1 MEKVDAA
8 AHGLTR
14 LADERRYSKPHG
26 RPVMPKTRVLLAE
39 DHTVVAEGLQALLK
53 DSFDLVGVV
62 HDGRALLDAAEKLR
76 PDVIL
81 TDISMPLLNGLD
93 AIRLLRSRRPATKI
107 IVLTMH
113 RETSL
118 AAEAFQAGVSG
129 YLLKISPG
137 EELVKAIREV
147 AQGKSYVTT
156 LLARDLITLLL
167 EAGSPLQSEDKL
179 LTPRQREV
187 LQLIA
192 EGRTMKEA
200 ASILNISP
208 RTAESHKYEIMQAL
222 GVRTVAELVQRAI
235 RMKLIRE

>member
-1 MEKVDAA
+1 
-8 AHGLTR
+8 
-14 LADERRYSKPHG
+14 
-26 RPVMPKTRVLLAE
+26 MPKTRVLLAE

-93 AIRLLRSRRPATKI
+93 AIRHLRSRRPSTKI
-107 IVLTMH
+107 VVLTMH

-137 EELVKAIREV
+137 EELVNAIREV